1 MTRLARFR
9 MPDGAVRCGRFE
21 DAETLALFEGDLLG
35 ARTLSGEEVALNEVQ
50 LLAPVA
56 PPNVLAIGLNY
67 SPHAEESNEA
77 LPERPILF
85 IKANTAVCGPG
96 DAIVLPAIAPN
107 EVDYECELAV
117 MIGKEA
123 YCVSEDEALDYVLGY
138 TCGNDV
144 SQRACQLQLDRQWAR
159 GKSFDTFCPLGPWIE
174 TDIDP
179 ENTRVR
185 SRLNGETMQ
194 DGNTADL
201 IFSVRTLVSFLS
213 QGITLLPG
221 TVIMSGTPA
230 GVGHA
235 RDPQVYLRSGD
246 VIEVEID
253 GIGVLQNTVVG
264 AK

>member
-9 MPDGAVRCGRFE
+9 MPDGSERCGRFVNA
-21 DAETLALFEGDLLG
+21 DTLALFEGDLLG
-35 ARTLSGEEVALNEVQ
+35 ARKPSGEQVALGEVE

-67 SPHAEESNEA
+67 SPHAEESKEA

-85 IKANTAVCGPG
+85 IKANTSVCGP
-96 DAIVLPAIAPN
+96 DDEIVLPAIAPN

-117 MIGKEA
+117 VIGKEA

-194 DGNTADL
+194 EGYTADL

-230 GVGHA
+230 GVGFA
-235 RDPQVYLRSGD
+235 RDPQVFLRPGD
-246 VIEVEID
+246 VIEVEVD

-264 AK
+264 AE